1 VVQGVDPEFN
11 PCTEKKKKKG
21 KEKAD
26 TKGRSSQ
33 PTETFTCLPKQLMF
47 EQGFE
52 GCT

>member
-1 VVQGVDPEFN
+1 VSSAP
-11 PCTEKKKKKG
+11 PTKKKKKKG